1 MSIPKSRAI
10 SVEVPAPR
18 RNDWWTWP
26 GSNRRPPACKAGAL
40 PAELHA
46 HRRSDLHSKAFAPIP
61 KSVPSLLRHH
71 CTKTVP
77 KPPSTETDCAWLT
90 SISLARRLSFS
101 RASRFMANFIW
112 EYFLNTSEFPCR
124 RSWTTHSSATPP
136 ALRRVAYV
144 ERRS

>member
-46 HRRSDLHSKAFAPIP
+46 HSRSHLHSKAFPPIP
-61 KSVPSLLRHH
+61 KSVPSHIGQN
-71 CTKTVP
+71 CSKTVP
-77 KPPSTETDCAWLT
+77 KLPPTRLPPKLHSDLFLSDRLLVLRSGILQKLCHALQDF
-90 SISLARRLSFS
+90 ARKLL
-101 RASRFMANFIW
+101 I
-112 EYFLNTSEFPCR
+112 
-124 RSWTTHSSATPP
+124 
-136 ALRRVAYV
+136 
-144 ERRS
+144 